1 MNIDMKTVL
10 PYLVIACS
18 IAMSWG
24 GISQRLEAVENKTET
39 IVQIQIDLAV
49 IKQKLIS
56 IEDHLITKSN

>member
-1 MNIDMKTVL
+1 MTLD
-10 PYLVIACS
+10 IACS

-24 GISQRLEAVENKTET
+24 VISQRLEAVENKTET

>member
-24 GISQRLEAVENKTET
+24 MISQRLEAVENKTET

>member
-24 GISQRLEAVENKTET
+24 VISQRLEAVESKVET

>member
-1 MNIDMKTVL
+1 MNIDMKSIL

-24 GISQRLEAVENKTET
+24 MISQRLEAVESKVET

-49 IKQKLIS
+49 IKQKLVS
-56 IEDHLITKSN
+56 IEELLQDK